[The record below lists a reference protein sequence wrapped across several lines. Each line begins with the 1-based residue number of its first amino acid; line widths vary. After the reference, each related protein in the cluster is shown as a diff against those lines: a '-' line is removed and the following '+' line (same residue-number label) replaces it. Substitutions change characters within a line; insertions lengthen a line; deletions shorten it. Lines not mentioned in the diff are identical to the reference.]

1 MINFFY
7 KYFLI
12 SVLSF
17 IISNLIFF
25 FLEKTIHPSF
35 ASLITIII
43 IFNLNTLLLFK
54 SKLFLQNRENYFK
67 LLIISILF
75 RIFEFIL
82 FNCLYFFILVDLKS
96 NYIFI
101 ITLVISY
108 IVKSI
113 VYYKNS
119 FKNI

>member
-25 FLEKTIHPSF
+25 FLEKNIHPSF

-54 SKLFLQNRENYFK
+54 SKLFLQNKENYFK

-101 ITLVISY
+101 ITLVTSY

>member
-1 MINFFY
+1 LINFFY

-25 FLEKTIHPSF
+25 FLEKNIHPSF

-54 SKLFLQNRENYFK
+54 SKLFLQNKENYFK

-101 ITLVISY
+101 ITLVTSY

>member
-54 SKLFLQNRENYFK
+54 SKLFLQNKENYFK

-101 ITLVISY
+101 ITLVTSY

>member
-25 FLEKTIHPSF
+25 FLEKNIHPSF

-54 SKLFLQNRENYFK
+54 SKLFLQNKENYFK

>member
-12 SVLSF
+12 SILSF
-17 IISNLIFF
+17 ITSNLIFF
-25 FLEKTIHPSF
+25 FLEKVTHPSF

-43 IFNLNTLLLFK
+43 VFNLNTLLLFK
-54 SKLFLQNRENYFK
+54 SRLFLENRKNYFK

-75 RIFEFIL
+75 RIFEFIF
-82 FNCLYFFILVDLKS
+82 FNFLYFLILTNLKS

-101 ITLVISY
+101 ITLITSYVI
-108 IVKSI
+108 KSI
-113 VYYKNS
+113 VYYKS
-119 FKNI
+119 SSKQI

>member
-119 FKNI
+119 FKKI

>member
-1 MINFFY
+1 LINFFY

-101 ITLVISY
+101 ITLVTSY